1 MQNILLVVLS
11 CVFIVW
17 ASVKFLLIAL
27 VMTLLNYFGALL
39 IDLEK
44 FQNKKIRQVF
54 YYGLLILDVLIL
66 GFYKY
71 FPEFASSHSVALFNG
86 FVFSTLVF
94 PLGISFYTFSLIRYI
109 VDVFSKEIRSE
120 KNPVNFSL
128 FVLFF
133 PKFIS
138 GPIERY
144 KKFEEQLSSRVFSIQ
159 QVYEGV
165 IRFVIGLNKKIL
177 LVSVLEK
184 MSAMVFSLDSK
195 EWSSSFLWAGI
206 FLFGLQLYLDF
217 DAYMDMAIGL
227 GKILGFELSENFNLP
242 YLSKSIQ
249 EFWNR
254 WHITLSKWLQDTLLF
269 PFQFK
274 TRRKQPK
281 SLFAILGILITFLV
295 SGLWHG
301 NSWNFVLWGL
311 WHGVW
316 LCLEML
322 FLKKW
327 LSKLP
332 GIFQQIYALLIVNL
346 GWVFFRLDSLKDI
359 GRYFSVL
366 FIPQTYGGILQH
378 RLIEFTR
385 IDMLIV
391 LGVGIL
397 VSFGVF
403 KKYSAWMVNKSWLFE
418 VGYVALLFVLLGFSY
433 FSF

>member
-1 MQNILLVVLS
+1 
-11 CVFIVW
+11 
-17 ASVKFLLIAL
+17 
-27 VMTLLNYFGALL
+27 
-39 IDLEK
+39 
-44 FQNKKIRQVF
+44 
-54 YYGLLILDVLIL
+54 
-66 GFYKY
+66 
-71 FPEFASSHSVALFNG
+71 
-86 FVFSTLVF
+86 
-94 PLGISFYTFSLIRYI
+94 
-109 VDVFSKEIRSE
+109 
-120 KNPVNFSL
+120 
-128 FVLFF
+128 
-133 PKFIS
+133 
-138 GPIERY
+138 
-144 KKFEEQLSSRVFSIQ
+144 
-159 QVYEGV
+159 
-165 IRFVIGLNKKIL
+165 
-177 LVSVLEK
+177 
-184 MSAMVFSLDSK
+184 
-195 EWSSSFLWAGI
+195 
-206 FLFGLQLYLDF
+206 
-217 DAYMDMAIGL
+217 MDMAIGL

-281 SLFAILGILITFLV
+281 WLFAILGILITFLV

-366 FIPQTYGGILQH
+366 FIPQTYSGVLQH

-403 KKYSAWMVNKSWLFE
+403 KKYSTWMANKSWLFE
-418 VGYVALLFVLLGFSY
+418 AGYVALLFVLLGFSFMQLY
-433 FSF
+433 NGDYQPFLYAEF